1 MATTR
6 EAYHNTWKYEIYV
19 EVRTHF
25 VHKTLQYASPAGTAL
40 YYSIIFDTRKT
51 LYVGKKQICT

>member
-19 EVRTHF
+19 EVRTQF
-25 VHKTLQYASPAGTAL
+25 VQKTLQYASPAGSAL
-40 YYSIIFDTRKT
+40 YYSIIFDTRIT
-51 LYVGKKQICT
+51 L